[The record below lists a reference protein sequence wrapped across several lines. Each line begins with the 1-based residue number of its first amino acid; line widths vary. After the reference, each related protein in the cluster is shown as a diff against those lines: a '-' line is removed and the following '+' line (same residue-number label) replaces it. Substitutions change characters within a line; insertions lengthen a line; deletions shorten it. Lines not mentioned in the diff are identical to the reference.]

1 MTAIISTAYSRDL
14 GDELRRI
21 RETCTSFGGRAMAAQ
36 LGWDPSK
43 VSNIETGKARA
54 SDVDLAQYLATC
66 GKDLD
71 YLQDFGN
78 RYRHAFDL
86 YFAQGPTTLRTLT
99 MAESMATK
107 IFVYEVL
114 AIPGLLQTESFARA
128 LFTEVGCHSPEEVED
143 GVSRRMG
150 RQSIWQR
157 PYRPECLFYVH
168 ELALRM
174 RIGDAKVMEDQYL
187 RLLFNAHILRVVP
200 ASVKPVTLRSKC
212 TLFEFAKAAPLA
224 YTESDL
230 AKVFVQDDAAIAAT
244 RKLFERLDAVALES
258 GSPGEFHP
266 WAPTDPGVTVSRH
279 RALVTLVTRRAG
291 PKLPR
296 SSARTCGGVAA

>member
-54 SDVDLAQYLATC
+54 SDIDLAQYLATC

-86 YFAQGPTTLRTLT
+86 YYAQAPGSLRTLA

-107 IFVYEVL
+107 ILAYELVS
-114 AIPGLLQTESFARA
+114 IPGLLQTESFARA
-128 LFTEVGCHSPEEVED
+128 LFTEFGCHSPEEVED
-143 GVSRRMG
+143 GVERRMG
-150 RQSIWQR
+150 RQSIWRR
-157 PYRPECLFYVH
+157 PYRPECVFYIH
-168 ELALRM
+168 ELALLM
-174 RIGDAKVMEDQYL
+174 KVGDARVMEDQYL
-187 RLLFNAHILRVVP
+187 RLLFNAHIVRIVP
-200 ASVKPVTLRSKC
+200 VNVQPVTFRSKC
-212 TLFEFAKAAPLA
+212 TLFEFGKASPLA
-224 YTESDL
+224 YTETEL
-230 AKVFVQDDAAIAAT
+230 AKVFAQDDVAVTAA
-244 RKLFERLDAVALES
+244 RRLFERLDAVALDAEQSKDRLAEYVS
-258 GSPGEFHP
+258 GLRE
-266 WAPTDPGVTVSRH
+266 DPHGW
-279 RALVTLVTRRAG
+279 RADLA
-291 PKLPR
+291 
-296 SSARTCGGVAA
+296 

>member
-86 YFAQGPTTLRTLT
+86 YFAQAPNNLRTLA
-99 MAESMATK
+99 MVESMATK
-107 IFVYEVL
+107 ISAYEIL
-114 AIPGLLQTESFARA
+114 SIPGLLQTEAYARA
-128 LFTEVGCHSPEEVED
+128 LFMEIGCESLEDIERGVE
-143 GVSRRMG
+143 RRMG
-150 RQSIWQR
+150 RQTIWQR
-157 PYRPECLFYVH
+157 PYRPECVFYVH
-168 ELALRM
+168 ELALQM
-174 RIGDAKVMEDQYL
+174 RVGDIKIMEDQYL
-187 RLLFNAHILRVVP
+187 RLLFNAHIVRVVP
-200 ASVKPVTLRSKC
+200 ASVRGVAFHSKC
-212 TLFEFAKAAPLA
+212 TLFEFGKASPLA
-224 YTESDL
+224 YTETDL
-230 AKVFVQDDAAIAAT
+230 ATVFAQDELAVKWS
-244 RKLFERLDAVALES
+244 RKLFERLDAVALDEEQSKNKLAEYVS
-258 GSPGEFHP
+258 GLREDPHDP
-266 WAPTDPGVTVSRH
+266 RTDL
-279 RALVTLVTRRAG
+279 A
-291 PKLPR
+291 
-296 SSARTCGGVAA
+296 